1 MGGNVSNE
9 CETDEIP
16 PLSTNGW
23 GKLGYKVQSI
33 VNTTPYLHYML
44 GSIREGKYLRMDKFL
59 IIENLEIVVPEHH
72 NAFITF

>member
-44 GSIREGKYLRMDKFL
+44 GSIHDGKYLLMDGLDPEK
-59 IIENLEIVVPEHH
+59 IVVPEQP
-72 NAFITF
+72 IMD

>member
-44 GSIREGKYLRMDKFL
+44 GSIREGKYLGMDKFL
-59 IIENLEIVVPEHH
+59 IIKNLELLSPKIVVPEH
-72 NAFITF
+72 